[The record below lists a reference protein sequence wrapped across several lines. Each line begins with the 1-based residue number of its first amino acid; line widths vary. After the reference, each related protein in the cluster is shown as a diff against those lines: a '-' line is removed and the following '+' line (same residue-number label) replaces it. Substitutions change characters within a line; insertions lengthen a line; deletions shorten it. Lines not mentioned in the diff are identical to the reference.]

1 MRTVAVCLVST
12 LLGVLGTIGLAI
24 SGCGEGSEPDVTATT
39 PVVVEYEVRGEVL
52 ELPDAET
59 GSRLRIHHEAIPLFM
74 NKKGEITGMDEMAMF
89 FPLGEGVD
97 LSGYDI
103 GDKVRFTMVVD
114 WSPGWYIKT
123 IEKLPPETELFNVA
137 GPAEL
142 GG

>member
-1 MRTVAVCLVST
+1 MRTFAVCLFAA
-12 LLGVLGTIGLAI
+12 LLGALGTIGLAI
-24 SGCGEGSEPDVTATT
+24 SGCGEDSEPDASATS
-39 PVVVEYEVRGEVL
+39 VVAEYDVRGEIL

-74 NKKGEITGMDEMAMF
+74 SKKGEITGMDEMAMF
-89 FPLGEGVD
+89 FPLGEGVE
-97 LSGYDI
+97 LSEYAV

-137 GPAEL
+137 GPTEL